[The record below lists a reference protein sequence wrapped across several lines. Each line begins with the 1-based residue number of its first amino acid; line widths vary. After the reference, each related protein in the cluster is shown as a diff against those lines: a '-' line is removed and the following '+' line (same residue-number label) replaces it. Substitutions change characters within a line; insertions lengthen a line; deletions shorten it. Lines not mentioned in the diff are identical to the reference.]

1 MKLLIFPVITKRQRV
16 YLSFLTISALFIS
29 LIMAIELWE
38 GGAVPAKYIYIYTV
52 IPISLCILPLSPVL
66 SAVIIILEFNCLM
79 LLPNVY
85 AMTFFWAMILAFGSI
100 GYWKTPLWL
109 PFLCF
114 TITIAAEIIQ
124 RPITIPA
131 TALGIINDCIYYI
144 CAFSTGIILRQN
156 KERIQVLKERE
167 LILKEYRKKDI
178 LIQNMSTANALHD
191 SISGNLSYII
201 IAINYLLNKTNQFT
215 ESNINSAVILETI
228 RDKSRESLT
237 STRDIIHILSE
248 SRRQNK
254 HFDKLKNLSV
264 DELNDYIWALI
275 SQKTDDLLQIGITG
289 HISSSGK
296 LLHKPDIEVQQ
307 LIISTITEVFANIL
321 RHSNNNEDYFFLI
334 TINENHINIHQG
346 NGYSCDVGSLS
357 VPSPLPKSE
366 YGIYSLSKE
375 IGRIGGRVKYQRID
389 GCWLIHLD
397 IPY

>member
-1 MKLLIFPVITKRQRV
+1 M
-16 YLSFLTISALFIS
+16 SFLTISALLIS

-100 GYWKTPLWL
+100 GYWKTPLWI
-109 PFLCF
+109 PSLCF
-114 TITIAAEIIQ
+114 AITIAAEIIQ
-124 RPITIPA
+124 KPITIPA

-156 KERIQVLKERE
+156 EERIRALKERE
-167 LILKEYRKKDI
+167 LILKEYKKKDI

-201 IAINYLLNKTNQFT
+201 IAVNYLLNKTKQFT
-215 ESNINSAVILETI
+215 ESNIDSAAILEII
-228 RDKSRESLT
+228 RDKSKESLI

-248 SRRQNK
+248 SRRHNK
-254 HFDKLKNLSV
+254 HSDELKNLSI

-275 SQKTDDLLQIGITG
+275 SKKTDDLLQIGLTG
-289 HISSSGK
+289 HVSSSGK
-296 LLHKPDIEVQQ
+296 LLHKPNIEVQQ

-321 RHSNNNEDYFFLI
+321 RHSNNDEDYFFLI
-334 TINENHINIHQG
+334 TINENNINIHQG
-346 NGYSCDVGSLS
+346 NGYSCNVESLS
-357 VPSPLPKSE
+357 ASSPLPKSE

-375 IGRIGGRVKYQRID
+375 IENIGGRVKYQRID
-389 GCWLIHLD
+389 GCWLIHLN

>member
-16 YLSFLTISALFIS
+16 CLFLLTIAALSIS
-29 LIMAIELWE
+29 LIMTVELWE
-38 GGAVPAKYIYIYTV
+38 GGAVPTKHIYSYTI

-79 LLPNVY
+79 FLPNVY

-109 PFLCF
+109 SSLCF

-131 TALGIINDCIYYI
+131 TALGIINDCIYYT
-144 CAFSTGIILRQN
+144 CAFSIGIILRQN
-156 KERIQVLKERE
+156 EERIKALKERE
-167 LILKEYRKKDI
+167 LILKEYRKKDT
-178 LIQNMSTANALHD
+178 LIQNISTANALHD

-201 IAINYLLNKTNQFT
+201 IAANYLLNKTNQFT
-215 ESNINSAVILETI
+215 ESDTNSAPLLKII

-248 SRRQNK
+248 SKKQSK
-254 HFDKLKNLSV
+254 HSNKLKNLSV

-275 SQKTDDLLQIGITG
+275 SKKTDDLLQIRLTG
-289 HISSSGK
+289 HVSSSGK
-296 LLHKPDIEVQQ
+296 LLHKPDIEIQQ
-307 LIISTITEVFANIL
+307 LIISTITEIFANIL
-321 RHSNNNEDYFFLI
+321 RHSNSNEDYFFLLI
-334 TINENHINIHQG
+334 INDNHINIHQG
-346 NGYSCDVGSLS
+346 NEYSESLH
-357 VPSPLPKSE
+357 VPSPLPKSD

-375 IGRIGGRVKYQRID
+375 IEHIGGRVKYQSID